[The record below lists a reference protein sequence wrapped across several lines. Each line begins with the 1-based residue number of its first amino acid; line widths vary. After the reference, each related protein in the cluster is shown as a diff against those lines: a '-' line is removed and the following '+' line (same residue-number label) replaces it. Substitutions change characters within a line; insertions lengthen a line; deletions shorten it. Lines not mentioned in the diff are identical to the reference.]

1 MFASSILRF
10 QHYRHRAGEFFAP
23 RKPRHRALRVLLAL
37 IGVAVLAG
45 LLVVGV
51 VVGAAMLGVGLL
63 ARLWQRRSSK
73 SIASAPARTLEG
85 EYRVVR
91 KPMLSNAR

>member
-1 MFASSILRF
+1 MFASSVFRF

-45 LLVVGV
+45 LLVVGL

-63 ARLWQRRSSK
+63 ARLWRRRGK
-73 SIASAPARTLEG
+73 PIAAAPARTLEG

-91 KPMLSNAR
+91 KPALSNAR

>member
-1 MFASSILRF
+1 MFASSVFRF
-10 QHYRHRAGEFFAP
+10 QNYRHRAGEFFTP

-63 ARLWQRRSSK
+63 ARLWRRRGK
-73 SIASAPARTLEG
+73 PIAAAPARPLEG

>member
-1 MFASSILRF
+1 MFASSVLHF
-10 QHYRHRAGEFFAP
+10 QNYRHRTREFFAP
-23 RKPRHRALRVLLAL
+23 RKPRHRALRIFVALL
-37 IGVAVLAG
+37 GVAVLAG

-63 ARLWQRRSSK
+63 SRLWRRRGK
-73 SIASAPARTLEG
+73 PIAAAPARTLEG

-91 KPMLSNAR
+91 KPALSNAR

>member
-1 MFASSILRF
+1 MFASSVFRF
-10 QHYRHRAGEFFAP
+10 QHYRHRAGDFFAP

-63 ARLWQRRSSK
+63 ARLWRRRGK
-73 SIASAPARTLEG
+73 PIAATPARTLEG

>member
-1 MFASSILRF
+1 MFASSFLRF
-10 QHYRHRAGEFFAP
+10 QNYRHRSREFFAP
-23 RKPRHRALRVLLAL
+23 RKPRHRALRVLVAL

-51 VVGAAMLGVGLL
+51 IVGAAMLGVGLL
-63 ARLWQRRSSK
+63 SRLWRRRGK
-73 SIASAPARTLEG
+73 PIAATPARDLEG

>member
-1 MFASSILRF
+1 MFASIFSF
-10 QHYRHRAGEFFAP
+10 QNSRHRTREFFAP

-37 IGVAVLAG
+37 FGIAVLAG

-51 VVGAAMLGVGLL
+51 VVGTAMLGVGLL
-63 ARLWQRRSSK
+63 SRLWRRRGK
-73 SIASAPARTLEG
+73 RIAATPARTLEG

-91 KPMLSNAR
+91 KPVLSNAR

>member
-1 MFASSILRF
+1 MFASSVFRF
-10 QHYRHRAGEFFAP
+10 QNYRHRAGEFFTP
-23 RKPRHRALRVLLAL
+23 RKPRHRALRVLLAM

-63 ARLWQRRSSK
+63 ARLWRRRGK
-73 SIASAPARTLEG
+73 PIAAAPAGTLEG